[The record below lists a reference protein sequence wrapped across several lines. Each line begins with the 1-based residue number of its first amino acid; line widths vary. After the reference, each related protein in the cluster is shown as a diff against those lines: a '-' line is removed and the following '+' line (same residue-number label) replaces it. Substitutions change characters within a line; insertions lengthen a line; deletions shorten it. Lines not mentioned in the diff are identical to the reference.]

1 MTPTNVEH
9 TNTKN
14 DSKNEVTEVTNL
26 SQVNIKEFKI
36 QTLITNEKIRR
47 AMSRKAMQEHFK
59 LKKQK
64 ELKGIAQTLGVS
76 VYGNKDKLSSNIVN
90 FIKESK

>member
-1 MTPTNVEH
+1 
-9 TNTKN
+9 
-14 DSKNEVTEVTNL
+14 
-26 SQVNIKEFKI
+26 
-36 QTLITNEKIRR
+36 
-47 AMSRKAMQEHFK
+47 MSRKAMQEHFK